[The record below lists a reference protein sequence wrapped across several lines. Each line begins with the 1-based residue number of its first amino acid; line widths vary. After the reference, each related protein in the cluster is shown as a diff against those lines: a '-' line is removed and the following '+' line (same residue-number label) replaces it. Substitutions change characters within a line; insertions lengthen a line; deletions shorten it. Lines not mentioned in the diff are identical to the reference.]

1 MADQALIVA
10 RVLFWICAA
19 GQAMIRT
26 NIPFRLDR
34 LPWSRFHLLVVIGL
48 GITWILDG
56 LEVTIV
62 GSLGPALQSA
72 ETLHLSS
79 ANLGAVASF
88 YVVGAVVGAL
98 VFGWITDRHGRR
110 LVFYVTLIVYLSGVL
125 LSAFAWDFWS
135 FAIFRMIT
143 GLGIGGEYAAVN
155 SAIDELI
162 PAKYRGRVDLIVNGS
177 FWLGAAG
184 GALAVPFLLDQRL
197 FAPDIGW
204 RLGFGIGAVLGLGIL
219 LLRRFVPESPR
230 WLVTHGQNEQAEK
243 TVSEIEKDVAK
254 ATGQHPPAPKES
266 IEVHPKKVFGIGL
279 ILSSMIGQYRKRSI
293 LALVLM
299 VAQSFLYN
307 SVFFTFGLV
316 LSHFYK
322 VPSERV
328 GLYLLP
334 LAIGNFCGPLLLGSL
349 FDTIGRKAMIAGT
362 FAISGLLLLI
372 TAYLFAAGFLTAA
385 NADNRLVFD
394 LLLCLGSGEFGLS
407 DRQRDLPARDARLGD
422 RMFLRTGHRHRRK
435 HIAASVRLAHR
446 VGIGLAS
453 ECRIRIGCRV
463 APDRRRD
470 GTGAGNRCG
479 RKVPRKHRG
488 SAIQLEPGAS
498 IPG

>member
-1 MADQALIVA
+1 MTQSSQPEAT
-10 RVLFWICAA
+10 
-19 GQAMIRT
+19 IRT
-26 NIPFRLDR
+26 SIPFRLDR
-34 LPWSRFHLLVVIGL
+34 LPWARFHLLVVIGL

-125 LSAFAWDFWS
+125 LSALAWDFWS
-135 FAIFRMIT
+135 FAIFRMLT
-143 GLGIGGEYAAVN
+143 GFGIGGEYAAVN

-162 PAKYRGRVDLIVNGS
+162 PAKYRGRVDLVVNGS

-184 GALAVPFLLDQRL
+184 GALAVPFLLDQHL
-197 FAPDIGW
+197 FAPDLGW

-243 TVSEIEKDVAK
+243 TVSKIEKDVAK
-254 ATGQHPPAPKES
+254 ATGQHPSVPKES
-266 IEVHPKKVFGIGL
+266 IEVHPKKVFGIAL

-299 VAQSFLYN
+299 VSQSLDRK
-307 SVFFTFGLV
+307 SVV
-316 LSHFYK
+316 
-322 VPSERV
+322 
-328 GLYLLP
+328 
-334 LAIGNFCGPLLLGSL
+334 
-349 FDTIGRKAMIAGT
+349 
-362 FAISGLLLLI
+362 
-372 TAYLFAAGFLTAA
+372 
-385 NADNRLVFD
+385 
-394 LLLCLGSGEFGLS
+394 
-407 DRQRDLPARDARLGD
+407 
-422 RMFLRTGHRHRRK
+422 
-435 HIAASVRLAHR
+435 
-446 VGIGLAS
+446 
-453 ECRIRIGCRV
+453 
-463 APDRRRD
+463 
-470 GTGAGNRCG
+470 
-479 RKVPRKHRG
+479 
-488 SAIQLEPGAS
+488 
-498 IPG
+498 